1 MKKIPTLF
9 LQAVVVFIGIA
20 ALAALVLLPLTEGRA
35 AHLDLVSIYTDPF
48 ILYAYVASIAFFVAL
63 YNSFKLLGYI
73 RQNKIFST
81 NSLKTLK
88 NIRYCAILFGILIVA
103 AGVYIKLWH
112 DKDDD
117 PAGFLS
123 ICFVATLVVVVVIA
137 AVVVF
142 ERILKKAIEIKS
154 ENDLTV

>member
-20 ALAALVLLPLTEGRA
+20 AIAALVLLPLTEGRTT
-35 AHLDLVSIYTDPF
+35 HLDLFSIYTDPF
-48 ILYAYVASIAFFVAL
+48 ILYAYVTSIAFFVAL
-63 YNSFKLLGYI
+63 YNAFKLLGYI

-88 NIRYCAILFGILIVA
+88 NIRYCAILFSILIIA

-112 DKDDD
+112 NKDDD

-123 ICFVATLVVVVVIA
+123 ICFVAILAVVVVIA

-142 ERILKKAIEIKS
+142 ERVLKKAIEIKS
-154 ENDLTV
+154 ENDLTI